1 MNTVANQ
8 IELHE
13 SDLMMMRA
21 AGLAP
26 RPRRIAETGLSA
38 SLLGD
43 LIEKHLY
50 GAGVLTV
57 TALGQR
63 TALAGPIVEDMLNYL
78 RKEGHI
84 EVRAQIAGENGLRY
98 ALTERGRDSAQ
109 AALLRSGYVG
119 PAPVPLV
126 FYSEVVRRQSVRDRR
141 IARKR
146 MHAKFS
152 DVVINVEM
160 LDRLGPA
167 LNSGKAIFVYGD
179 PGTGKSYI
187 TQRLA
192 RLLDDEA
199 LVPHAIAVGETI
211 IEVFNPL
218 VHMPLDTPAAGFLLD
233 DGYDPRFVLCR
244 RPVVLTGG
252 ELVPE
257 MLEVQFEPATRQ
269 FRAPLQ
275 LQASNGMFILDDLG
289 RQRVPPQTILN
300 RWIVPMEEGRDY
312 LSLPGGQHFPIPFD
326 LLLVFSTNLNPM
338 ELADDAFLRRIGY
351 KIRFEALSPDE
362 YHEIWKQVCAQRN
375 IVYDAAV
382 CQRTIDQL
390 HLPSG
395 TALLP
400 CHPRDLIG
408 MALDHCSYFGVAG
421 ELCFESLQ
429 WAWNSYFLAS
439 ADRPSSST
447 AYEPHSETVSLP

>member
-1 MNTVANQ
+1 LNTIASQV
-8 IELHE
+8 ELDE
-13 SDLMMMRA
+13 NDLMMIRA
-21 AGLAP
+21 ASLAP
-26 RPRRIAETGLSA
+26 RPRKIAETGLSE

-50 GAGVLTV
+50 GAGVLTIP
-57 TALGQR
+57 ALGQR
-63 TALAGPIVEDMLNYL
+63 TALAGPILEDMLNYL
-78 RKEGHI
+78 RKDGRI
-84 EVRAQIAGENGLRY
+84 EVRAQTVGENGLRY
-98 ALTERGRDSAQ
+98 GLTERGRESAQ

-119 PAPVPLV
+119 PAPVPLA
-126 FYSEVVRRQSVRDRR
+126 FYSEVVRHQSVRDLR
-141 IARKR
+141 ITRQG

-152 DVVINVEM
+152 DVVINVGM

-179 PGTGKSYI
+179 PGTGKTYI
-187 TQRLA
+187 SQRLA

-218 VHMPLDTPAAGFLLD
+218 VHMPLDTPSVGVLLD

-289 RQRVPPQTILN
+289 RQRVPPQAILN

-312 LSLPGGQHFPIPFD
+312 LSLPNGQHFPIQFD
-326 LLLVFSTNLNPM
+326 LLLVFSTNLNPT

-351 KIRFEALSPDE
+351 KIRFEALSPAE
-362 YHEIWKQVCAQRN
+362 YHEIWKQVCAQRD
-375 IVYDAAV
+375 IVYDSTV
-382 CQRTIDQL
+382 CQRTIDRL

-408 MALDHCSYFGVAG
+408 MALDHSAYLGAAG
-421 ELCFESLQ
+421 ELRFESLQ
-429 WAWNSYFLAS
+429 WAWNSYFLALT
-439 ADRPSSST
+439 DGRPST
-447 AYEPHSETVSLP
+447 APDPHSETVSLP

>member
-1 MNTVANQ
+1 
-8 IELHE
+8 
-13 SDLMMMRA
+13 MR
-21 AGLAP
+21 L
-26 RPRRIAETGLSA
+26 
-38 SLLGD
+38 
-43 LIEKHLY
+43 
-50 GAGVLTV
+50 
-57 TALGQR
+57 
-63 TALAGPIVEDMLNYL
+63 
-78 RKEGHI
+78 
-84 EVRAQIAGENGLRY
+84 
-98 ALTERGRDSAQ
+98 
-109 AALLRSGYVG
+109 
-119 PAPVPLV
+119 
-126 FYSEVVRRQSVRDRR
+126 
-141 IARKR
+141 
-146 MHAKFS
+146 KFS
-152 DVVINVEM
+152 DVVINGEM
-160 LDRLGPA
+160 LNRLGPA

-199 LVPHAIAVGETI
+199 LVPHAIAVAETI

-218 VHMPLDTPAAGFLLD
+218 VHMPLDVPSAGVLLD

-312 LSLPGGQHFPIPFD
+312 LSLPNGQHFPIQFD
-326 LLLVFSTNLNPM
+326 LLLVFSTNLNPK
-338 ELADDAFLRRIGY
+338 ELADEAFLRRIGY
-351 KIRFEALSPDE
+351 KIRFGALSTDE

-375 IVYDAAV
+375 VVYDSSV
-382 CQRTIDQL
+382 CQRTIDRL

-408 MALDHCSYFGVAG
+408 MALDHSGYLGNG
-421 ELCFESLQ
+421 SELCFESLQ
-429 WAWNSYFLAS
+429 WAWNSYFLTLT
-439 ADRPSSST
+439 DRPAST
-447 AYEPHSETVSLP
+447 GPDPHS